1 MFTTVNQFEKLQ
13 QTIEV
18 RFNDL
23 NLLKE
28 ALTHRSYL
36 NENPKWD
43 VSHNERLEFLG
54 DAVLELVV
62 TEHLYHA
69 YPQSPEGELT
79 SIRAALV
86 NYQILARIAD
96 NIKLHGSILLSRGEA
111 KDTARAKEVILANAF
126 ESLIGAIYL
135 DQGYAVAAAFIT
147 KHVLTHS
154 DEIVEKKLHKDP
166 KSHLQEII
174 QEKYKVTPR
183 YVVLSEEGPDHNK
196 VFEIGVYF
204 GEEFASKGK
213 GFSKQ
218 EAEIEAAKNALKK
231 FEDQK

>member
-1 MFTTVNQFEKLQ
+1 VNHFEKIQ
-13 QTIEV
+13 QTIGIQ
-18 RFNDL
+18 FTNLD
-23 NLLKE
+23 LLKE

-36 NENPKWD
+36 NENPKWG
-43 VSHNERLEFLG
+43 VPHNERLEFLG

-62 TEHLYHA
+62 TEYLFHT

-96 NIKLHGSILLSRGEA
+96 SIKMHSSILLSRGEA

-135 DQGYAVAAAFIT
+135 DQGYAAAAKFIT
-147 KHVLTHS
+147 DQVLSHS
-154 DEIVEKKLHKDP
+154 ADIVANNLHKDP
-166 KSHLQEII
+166 KSHLQEIV
-174 QEKYKVTPR
+174 QEKHKVTPR
-183 YVVLSEEGPDHNK
+183 YVVLGEEGPDHNK
-196 VFEIGVYF
+196 IFEIGVYF
-204 GEEFASKGK
+204 GETFAARGK

-218 EAEIEAAKNALKK
+218 EAEIESAKNALKK
-231 FEDQK
+231 FEV

>member
-1 MFTTVNQFEKLQ
+1 MNQTQFDKLQ
-13 QTIEV
+13 TTIGIQ
-18 RFNDL
+18 FNNLD
-23 NLLKE
+23 LLKE
-28 ALTHRSYL
+28 ALTHRSFI

-43 VSHNERLEFLG
+43 VPHNERLEFLG

-62 TEHLYHA
+62 TEHLFHS

-96 NIKLHGSILLSRGEA
+96 TINLHSAILLSRGEA

-126 ESLIGAIYL
+126 ESLLGAIYL
-135 DQGYAVAAAFIT
+135 DQGYAVAADFIT
-147 KHVLTHS
+147 KYVLTHS
-154 DEIVEKKLHKDP
+154 EEIVDKRLHKDP

-174 QEKYKVTPR
+174 QEKSKVTPR

-204 GEEFASKGK
+204 GEQFAAKGK

-218 EAEIEAAKNALKK
+218 EAEIDAAKNALKTLGVA
-231 FEDQK
+231 E